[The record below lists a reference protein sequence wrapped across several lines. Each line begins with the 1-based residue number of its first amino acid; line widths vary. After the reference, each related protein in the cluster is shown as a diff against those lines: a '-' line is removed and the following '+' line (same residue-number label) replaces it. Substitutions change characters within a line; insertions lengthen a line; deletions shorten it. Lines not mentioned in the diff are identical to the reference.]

1 MTQYTYMS
9 AIIFLR
15 VKKKKKTILVDFVK
29 KLHMSYF
36 RIIRKYNKS
45 KYK

>member
-15 VKKKKKTILVDFVK
+15 VKKKKKILVDFVK

>member
-15 VKKKKKTILVDFVK
+15 VKKKKTILVDFVK